1 MHEASVVEEL
11 VKILKAKADEL
22 HAVSVRRVNL
32 VVGELTG
39 YMEESL
45 TFYYEILS
53 RGSILEGSELAVRY
67 VKPKLRC
74 ESCDSFFERSL
85 YSFACPT
92 CGRPGVMTKIGSEFY
107 IESMEAD
114 LPDERPAEPDAL
126 PAAPPPAAQLAGP
139 PPAALGSDDA

>member
-11 VKILKAKADEL
+11 VRILKAKSDEL
-22 HAVSVRRVNL
+22 HAASVRRVTL

-45 TFYYEILS
+45 VFYYEILS

-67 VKPKLRC
+67 VKPKLHC
-74 ESCDSFFERSL
+74 ESCNIFFERSL

-92 CGRPGVMTKIGSEFY
+92 CGRPGLMTKIGSEFY

-114 LPDERPAEPDAL
+114 LPDTEPVRPAAQPAEPGPTAPSDGL
-126 PAAPPPAAQLAGP
+126 PF
-139 PPAALGSDDA
+139 